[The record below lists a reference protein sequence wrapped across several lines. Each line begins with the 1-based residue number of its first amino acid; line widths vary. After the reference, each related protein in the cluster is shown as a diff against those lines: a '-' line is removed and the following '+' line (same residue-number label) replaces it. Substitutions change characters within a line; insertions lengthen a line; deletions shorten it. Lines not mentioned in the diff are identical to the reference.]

1 MSLYKDLLSKGK
13 EAIEAIQLPFKVE
26 KEKKHLEMKILE
38 LKQTMATD
46 ALTVQEQKSACPVNW
61 DKLIEAI
68 DAEAMNKRKLKQLED
83 LENEL
88 FLLIIEM

>member
-38 LKQTMATD
+38 LKQTMATN
-46 ALTVQEQKSACPVNW
+46 ALTVQEQKSSCPVKW

-68 DAEAMNKRKLKQLED
+68 DAQAMNERKLKQLEA
-83 LENEL
+83 LET
-88 FLLIIEM
+88 EMFADIK